1 MSFSACFD
9 LGNVTMKVPARGS
22 HVPGN
27 NSIVIQYEA
36 VVPEERLDM
45 SEPEHVHSYGVI
57 FQYGDAEKNVI
68 VYEREAKFAE
78 RKSMPVSGT
87 WLPRK
92 HDFFSHFIFRLFVF
106 WQSL

>member
-1 MSFSACFD
+1 M
-9 LGNVTMKVPARGS
+9 
-22 HVPGN
+22 
-27 NSIVIQYEA
+27 
-36 VVPEERLDM
+36 VPEERLDI
-45 SEPEHVHSYGVI
+45 SEPKHVHSYGVI

-92 HDFFSHFIFRLFVF
+92 HDFFSHFIFRLFFLAVLVNTHMVKAR
-106 WQSL
+106 QAHVYEAAYR